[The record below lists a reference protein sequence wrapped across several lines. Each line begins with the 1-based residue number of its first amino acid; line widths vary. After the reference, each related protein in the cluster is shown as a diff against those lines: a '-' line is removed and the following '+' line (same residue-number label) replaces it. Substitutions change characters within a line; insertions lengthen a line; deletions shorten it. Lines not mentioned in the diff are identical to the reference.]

1 MKILRLLIIS
11 LLLGS
16 CSNNETNSG
25 DDDSVAGDPVAG
37 DSPAEETVKTENR
50 REENQKGTLYLRS
63 YIVGGLSIGWLW
75 LGDDGSFVENP
86 VRGANPIDMAAEKEL
101 NAANSGTFTKNGDVL
116 TVNYFTGKT
125 EQLKM
130 EYLDGKLNTIDGW
143 FVAPQ
148 EGLPNNYKLNGNFTG
163 NFKIGYLSKAQTYSF
178 SNDGTLELKGMA
190 TVNVDGAGGTATGE
204 AEKGTYTINGNT
216 LNIRMN
222 NGDQSVALIGV
233 IPGEKPSIIINYTMF
248 MQ

>member
-1 MKILRLLIIS
+1 MKMLRLLTVC
-11 LLLGS
+11 LLLAS
-16 CSNNETNSG
+16 CSNNETTAG
-25 DDDSVAGDPVAG
+25 DDDVVAKESGTGESSKAD
-37 DSPAEETVKTENR
+37 DSRKENP
-50 REENQKGTLYLRS
+50 KGTLYLRS

-86 VRGANPIDMAAEKEL
+86 VNGANPIDMAAEKVE
-101 NAANSGTFTKNGDVL
+101 NAANAGTYTKNGDVISV
-116 TVNYFTGKT
+116 TCFTGKT
-125 EQLKM
+125 EQWKM

-148 EGLPNNYKLNGNFTG
+148 EGLPDDYKLNGNFTG
-163 NFKIGYLSKAQTYSF
+163 NFKIGNLSKQQTYSF
-178 SNDGTLELKGMA
+178 SNDGTLVLTGMA
-190 TVNVDGAGGTATGE
+190 TVNVDGAGGTATGD

-216 LNIRMN
+216 LHIRMN

-233 IPGEKPSIIINYTMF
+233 IPGDKPSIIINYTMF